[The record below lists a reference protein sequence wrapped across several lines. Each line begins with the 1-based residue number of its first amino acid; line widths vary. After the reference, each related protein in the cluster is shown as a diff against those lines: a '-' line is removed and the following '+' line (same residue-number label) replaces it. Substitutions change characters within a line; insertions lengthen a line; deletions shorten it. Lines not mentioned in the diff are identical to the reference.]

1 MEMEDLFVGRWRPA
15 AQPGRM
21 GPRRAGDRRLDNAQ
35 DEVIDEVLAG
45 AGFRGGL
52 GMHRLDP
59 NEDLLPALHL
69 NRLPLPR
76 APRPA
81 DDDSGEEDEESKI
94 VGLASLLEGRV
105 CSIGRNDPNMNH
117 LYIGSGLDPKA
128 WKQLGRWLQKADHVK
143 YVCFNSCH
151 LKGQSMEDLC
161 KGMRYNRSIEE
172 FELGE
177 LKIKSA
183 EMQGLSP
190 FIRNNP
196 NLLTL
201 NIEGGL
207 DREAVDLLSSALRG
221 RADSLHNLA
230 LDGNSLGGE
239 EKRES
244 FKALVEALIRHKK
257 LRRFSLMG
265 NRIGKE
271 ACEIISPLLQG
282 PDASLQSLVL
292 RHNYVNNEC
301 CGILAEALADNTSLN
316 NLDLDRN
323 DIGPKGLVHF
333 LNILNRVPGAT
344 INITLRWR
352 RSDREDV
359 RVGIKMR
366 LDEPLWG
373 VKSKL
378 SAYDEFS
385 WISGDMSNAKMMF
398 GRSYLDLSQTP
409 FFYGIR
415 EGCMVDIAEELEGR
429 NVRDISINVDE
440 QENREETND
449 VANTLASN
457 HSLVSIGNET
467 ALRRGFVHGELLRE
481 FLEANKKDD
490 RSAMRVKMF
499 RYYVQYYLHLE
510 AWTQMETVMP
520 RVLAWIGRAL
530 SEGDRDRIGT
540 GFAWSWRD
548 GRCAYLSWP
557 LQPPMSVRIDAV
569 YRVLRAMPVLFTR
582 AGNAQRDGRGVAHL
596 PPTYEAATKRVRI
609 FCTP

>member
-1 MEMEDLFVGRWRPA
+1 MARAMPA
-15 AQPGRM
+15 IG
-21 GPRRAGDRRLDNAQ
+21 LDNAQ
-35 DEVIDEVLAG
+35 DEILAG

-59 NEDLLPALHL
+59 MEDLLPALHL
-69 NRLPLPR
+69 NTIPLPR

-81 DDDSGEEDEESKI
+81 DDDSGDEDEESKI
-94 VGLASLLEGRV
+94 VGLAPVLEGRA
-105 CSIGRNDPNMNH
+105 CAISRNDPDMNH

-143 YVCFNSCH
+143 YVCFNACH

-161 KGMRYNRSIEE
+161 KGMQHNRSIEE

-177 LKIKSA
+177 LKIKSV

-190 FIRNNP
+190 FILNNP
-196 NLLTL
+196 SLTTL

-207 DREAVDLLSSALRG
+207 DKDAVDLLSSALRG
-221 RADSLHNLA
+221 RTNSIENLA
-230 LDGNSLGGE
+230 LDGNCLGGE

-244 FKALVEALIRHKK
+244 FKALVEALAHHKK

-271 ACEIISPLLQG
+271 ACEIMSPLLEG
-282 PDASLQSLVL
+282 PDATLQSLVL

-301 CGILAEALADNTSLN
+301 CGVLGEALAKNKSLN

-323 DIGPKGLVHF
+323 DIGPKGLIHF
-333 LNILNRVPGAT
+333 LHLLNRIPGAS

-352 RSDREDV
+352 RPDREDV
-359 RVGIKMR
+359 RVGIRMR
-366 LDEPLWG
+366 LDEPLWK

-378 SAYDEFS
+378 SAHDEFS
-385 WISGDMSNAKMMF
+385 WIADDMANAKMMF

-415 EGCMVDIAEELEGR
+415 EGCRVDIAEEPEGR

-440 QENREETND
+440 EENREGTNG
-449 VANTLASN
+449 VANSVASN
-457 HSLVSIGNET
+457 HSLVSIGYET

-490 RSAMRVKMF
+490 RAAARIKVF
-499 RYYVQYYLHLE
+499 RYHVVYNLSVE
-510 AWTQMETVMP
+510 DWSEMETVMP

-530 SEGDRDRIGT
+530 REDDPDRT
-540 GFAWSWRD
+540 
-548 GRCAYLSWP
+548 YLSN
-557 LQPPMSVRIDAV
+557 PPPRSEIVRLDAT
-569 YRVLRAMPVLFTR
+569 YRLLKAMPMLC
-582 AGNAQRDGRGVAHL
+582 GH
-596 PPTYEAATKRVRI
+596 
-609 FCTP
+609 